1 MDFRRSKSSYKLK
14 PTDRE
19 AKLFSWAT
27 AGKSGVGG
35 GGDDGRYSNLY
46 YDLIPG
52 VMDPSKDR
60 DQGVSSQVARN
71 DSVVVSPLF
80 NPDTTSVSSSVREE
94 ANEKKK
100 DSDGSSSSDEK
111 EDLWAQ
117 WGVVRQ
123 GNVPLADALGG
134 RRDNTSRRDGA
145 SGLSTSVQTMKTNQA
160 RSRSDKYKPQS
171 SPLDGDAGM
180 AIALREDSG
189 RRLHPLI
196 DLGSLTSPPKSVKPP
211 PTASKLPSTAS
222 KPPSTASNT
231 STSHHPSLEYS
242 MNIGGMDR
250 SSGVPQSRSL
260 IETERT
266 RQSRAAAASH
276 KADSSSRIVRY

>member
-1 MDFRRSKSSYKLK
+1 MDFRRSKSSYKSK

-60 DQGVSSQVARN
+60 DQGVSSLVATKARN

-80 NPDTTSVSSSVREE
+80 NPDAASVSSSVRVE

-123 GNVPLADALGG
+123 GNVPLVDALGG
-134 RRDNTSRRDGA
+134 RRDNTSRRDGT

-211 PTASKLPSTAS
+211 
-222 KPPSTASNT
+222 STASNT

-266 RQSRAAAASH
+266 RQSRATDASH